1 MRAVTLRSRRD
12 VLRFAGGLAMGALCA
27 PRRAVA
33 MSRAN
38 VRTLTLHAI
47 NTGERATAQYFTDG
61 DYQPDALATL
71 NRLLRDHRTDQV
83 HAIDPRLLD
92 VLFALRQAVGSS
104 EPYQV
109 VCGYR
114 SPETNAARAR
124 QSRGVAQ
131 HSYHVAGQ
139 AVDVFLP
146 RCELRHLRSAAL
158 SLWAGG
164 VGYYPSSGFVHL
176 DTGPV
181 RTW

>member
-1 MRAVTLRSRRD
+1 MVAVTLRSRRD
-12 VLRFAGGLAMGALCA
+12 VLRLAGGLAVGALCV
-27 PRRAVA
+27 PRRAIAV
-33 MSRAN
+33 SRAN
-38 VRTLTLHAI
+38 VRALTLYAI
-47 NTGERATAQYFTDG
+47 NTGERASVEYFTGG
-61 DYQPDALATL
+61 DYQPEALARL
-71 NRLLRDHRTDQV
+71 NRLLRDYRTDQV
-83 HAIDPRLLD
+83 HPIDPRLLD
-92 VLFALRQAVGSS
+92 VLFALRQAVGSTQ
-104 EPYQV
+104 PYHV

-146 RCELRHLRSAAL
+146 ECGLRELRSAAL

-164 VGYYPSSGFVHL
+164 VGYYPSNGFVHL